1 MERDPLGK
9 SPNEPGAKLDD
20 GKIMAGLVIDG
31 FARALIEVSKVGTF
45 GAKKYTPNGWITV
58 PNGKD
63 RYLDALYRHLLAE
76 SSGEEIDK
84 DSQLLHAAHSAWNAL
99 ARLDLILR
107 DKQQKPLVTK
117 EGFCLD
123 RPSQV
128 RLNHGM

>member
-1 MERDPLGK
+1 MERDPHGK
-9 SPNEPGAKLDD
+9 PANEPGAKLDD

-31 FARALIEVSKVGTF
+31 FARALIEVAKVGTF

-58 PNGKD
+58 PNGKE

-76 SSGEEIDK
+76 SAGEQIDRDSG
-84 DSQLLHAAHSAWNAL
+84 LYHAAHSAWNTL

-107 DKQQKPLVTK
+107 DREKLPPIITK

-123 RPSQV
+123 R
-128 RLNHGM
+128 